1 MPYFTK
7 KGTGKDKGK
16 TCVYKKEGKTKV
28 GCTDGPIEKYMAAL
42 HVNESQDE
50 WDWVRDTPLIINDIN
65 LIEVGMVGRYI
76 GDEFGTG
83 EFDGRVVLKEKEGG
97 ITSIVLEILSKIT
110 GFDSS
115 WDCDR
120 KVRGTNPNSLCMYV
134 PINEYNYFVL
144 SENKTITESQDEWDW
159 VREIESDMLVPGE
172 IYDIKTG
179 NGYYWVPE
187 LFIGKKWD
195 DEYNVEMYKFKD
207 LDSSGSGGKSVPY
220 IKELLQKGHIRPYDP
235 NWSIRDEITFSE
247 DIEDAL
253 KGNFVIY
260 FKEGVYLDQTLGIQ
274 DKLFE
279 MGFSF
284 YTKEPN
290 EYITNKDSN
299 QKIQFFECFNWD
311 TSNPRYTRM
320 PSNQRNLKKILLVA
334 FKEDIGR
341 WRPKPN
347 PRLDDQELFIN
358 VVDHNA
364 IVINGDRYVDNNIT
378 ESEDSDLKWIKDVE
392 PPVKHK
398 LDDLSVGDKFDA
410 FDDIITI
417 TNLETKDKVMYDNGK
432 MVTLPYFRIEF
443 THSDGELD
451 ATNSDIFLDLWDKNE
466 VYKIIKESDEW
477 DWIQQQEPEK
487 EFKKSKSYVVDVSDL
502 RPSPMKYSHDTTLT
516 KQDILDKFD
525 EIGYDVD
532 DIDVDSAKYL
542 YIEPTNGKSWRYD
555 EDGTPIDVDYW
566 IDYNVDYMEDPSY
579 GGKYQIID
587 VDELMFLLDNN
598 LLSENESGEWLGD
611 VKKDFTTDPTKG
623 IVSPS
628 AEVIKDVCEKEKF
641 CKAQGPITF
650 GQLKHLLKNSK
661 NKKLFYDVGE
671 GGYKALIRL
680 LPWFFPQVAIG
691 GFIGSSIRAFNKI
704 LKPTIEE
711 TNNYKTW
718 WGRVVLKVMK
728 LAEGDLPI
736 NDPLSKIFFISDGL
750 LHLMNDKT
758 KLKFA
763 RYISELASNKPED
776 EPVPEFF
783 VENELRKYLNDK
795 FLLNPPLQPK
805 NINESE
811 DFGWLENMSEP
822 INLCKVIGLHLVKPG
837 DNIIIDEI
845 DEWLEYSGDD
855 HSELTTKYN
864 INAEVLAVDRCDVIQ
879 PNNSSKEK
887 VILVHMNEEYR
898 GFDYWWVK
906 DFDVKYQS
914 RCMDGRCMFLLCS
927 DLPNLKITKFNQDIQ
942 ENKTQ
947 INEVAGISFE
957 VREWANIVHDEILN
971 NPEEKVRIII
981 DGYDHPDAFKGFPI
995 DYIVIDFHDQMTG
1008 YITEY
1013 SGYDKDG
1020 NYVVVIY
1027 IQRDLVSGRSD
1038 YSLKTA
1044 LNHELKHAWEDY
1056 NRVSKGL
1063 PNLDNT
1069 KESKEFYNKDFI
1081 SLLSNYQVS
1090 GTIKEVLKYYYFL
1103 SKLEEGAYLEN
1114 IYDNYRLHEQIVRE
1128 IASKD
1133 FESLKD
1139 RFDVSVNWNLIVT
1152 NYDIPFLKK
1161 FKTPIDFIDYSG
1173 KELRSRALKMLKK
1186 INKMKYVHGKM

>member
-42 HVNESQDE
+42 HVNESQDDF
-50 WDWVRDTPLIINDIN
+50 DWIRDAPLIINDIN

-76 GDEFGTG
+76 GNDFGTG
-83 EFDGRVVLKEKEGG
+83 EFDGRVVLKEKVGD

-115 WDCDR
+115 WNCNA

-134 PINEYNYFVL
+134 PINEYNYFIL
-144 SENKTITESQDEWDW
+144 GENKTITESQDDWDW
-159 VREIESDMLVPGE
+159 VREIEADMLVPGE

-187 LFIGKKWD
+187 IFVGKKWD
-195 DEYNVEMYKFKD
+195 DEYNVELYKFKD
-207 LDSSGSGGKSVPY
+207 LDGSGSGGKSLPY
-220 IKELLQKGHIRPYDP
+220 VKELIQKGHIRLYDP

-260 FKEGVYLDQTLGIQ
+260 FKDGVYLDQTLAIQ

-284 YTKEPN
+284 YTKGPN
-290 EYITNKDSN
+290 EYITNKDTN
-299 QKIQFFECFNWD
+299 YRIQFFECFNWD
-311 TSNPRYTRM
+311 TSNPRYTNM
-320 PSNQRNLKKILLVA
+320 PSDQRDQKKILLNKV
-334 FKEDIGR
+334 KERGR
-341 WRPKPN
+341 WRRTDD
-347 PRLDDQELFIN
+347 PRLDDQELFYE
-358 VVDHNA
+358 VRHHNA
-364 IVINGDRYVDNNIT
+364 IVINGDRYVTNNIT
-378 ESEDSDLKWIKDVE
+378 ESD
-392 PPVKHK
+392 
-398 LDDLSVGDKFDA
+398 
-410 FDDIITI
+410 
-417 TNLETKDKVMYDNGK
+417 
-432 MVTLPYFRIEF
+432 
-443 THSDGELD
+443 EL
-451 ATNSDIFLDLWDKNE
+451 
-466 VYKIIKESDEW
+466 

-502 RPSPMKYSHDTTLT
+502 RPSPMKHSHDTSLT

-532 DIDVDSAKYL
+532 GIDVDSAKYF
-542 YIEPTNGKSWRYD
+542 YIEPNKGYSWRYN
-555 EDGTPIDVDYW
+555 EDGTPINVDYW
-566 IDYNVDYMEDPSY
+566 VDYNIDYMEDPSY
-579 GGKYQIID
+579 GGRYQMID

-598 LLSENESGEWLGD
+598 LLSENESSEWLGD
-611 VKKDFTTDPTKG
+611 VKKDFTTDPAKG

-628 AEVIKDVCEKEKF
+628 SEVIKDVCEKEKF

-650 GQLKHLLKNSK
+650 GQLKHLLKTSK

-680 LPWFFPQVAIG
+680 LPWFFPQIAIG

-736 NDPLSKIFFISDGL
+736 NNPLSKIFFISDGL

-763 RYISELASNKPED
+763 NYISELASNKPED

-811 DFGWLENMSEP
+811 DFGWVENMSEP
-822 INLCKVIGLHLVKPG
+822 INLCEVIEFDLVEPG
-837 DNIIIDEI
+837 DNIIINEI
-845 DEWLEYSGDD
+845 DEWSEYSGDD
-855 HSELTTKYN
+855 DSELTTKYN
-864 INAEVLAVDRCDVIQ
+864 INAEVLAVDKCNVIQ
-879 PNNSSKEK
+879 PTNRSTEK
-887 VILVHMNEEYR
+887 TVLVHMNEEYR

-906 DFDVKYQS
+906 TFDVKYKS
-914 RCMDGRCMFLLCS
+914 KCMDGRCMFLFCS
-927 DLPNLKITKFNQDIQ
+927 DLPNLKITKFNEDIY

-957 VREWANIVHDEILN
+957 VREWSDIVHNEIIN

-981 DGYDHPDAFKGFPI
+981 DGQDHPKAFNGFPI

-1090 GTIKEVLKYYYFL
+1090 GTIKEILKYYYFL
-1103 SKLEEGAYLEN
+1103 SKLEEGSYLEN

-1152 NYDIPFLKK
+1152 NYNIPFLKK

>member
-1 MPYFTK
+1 
-7 KGTGKDKGK
+7 
-16 TCVYKKEGKTKV
+16 VYSKQHLYKLVLST
-28 GCTDGPIEKYMAAL
+28 L
-42 HVNESQDE
+42 NESDE
-50 WDWVRDTPLIINDIN
+50 WDWVRDIEADQLI
-65 LIEVGMVGRYI
+65 
-76 GDEFGTG
+76 
-83 EFDGRVVLKEKEGG
+83 
-97 ITSIVLEILSKIT
+97 
-110 GFDSS
+110 
-115 WDCDR
+115 
-120 KVRGTNPNSLCMYV
+120 
-134 PINEYNYFVL
+134 
-144 SENKTITESQDEWDW
+144 
-159 VREIESDMLVPGE
+159 PGE

-207 LDSSGSGGKSVPY
+207 LDGSGSGGKSVPY
-220 IKELLQKGHIRPYDP
+220 VKELIQKGHIRPYDP

-247 DIEDAL
+247 DIQDAL

-260 FKEGVYLDQTLGIQ
+260 FKEGVYLDQTLGLQ

-311 TSNPRYTRM
+311 TSNPRYTKM

-378 ESEDSDLKWIKDVE
+378 ESENDELGWIRSINPDFNSTMLRYGQKFENKWGEYIRTIMFIEQNDPEVSYEKPMTLLTFKIIDDPSGYRPYPGFPKDHELNSEIIFNPLEFDERIKKGSIQ
-392 PPVKHK
+392 PI
-398 LDDLSVGDKFDA
+398 
-410 FDDIITI
+410 FDDEDFK
-417 TNLETKDKVMYDNGK
+417 L
-432 MVTLPYFRIEF
+432 R
-443 THSDGELD
+443 
-451 ATNSDIFLDLWDKNE
+451 
-466 VYKIIKESDEW
+466 ESDEL

-502 RPSPMKYSHDTTLT
+502 RPSPMKHSHDTTLT
-516 KQDILDKFD
+516 KQDIIDKFG

-532 DIDVDSAKYL
+532 GIDVNSAKYL

-650 GQLKHLLKNSK
+650 GQLKHLLKTSK

-822 INLCKVIGLHLVKPG
+822 INLCEVIEFDLVEPG

-879 PNNSSKEK
+879 PDNTSKEK
-887 VILVHMNEEYR
+887 VILVHMNEYYR
-898 GFDYWWVK
+898 GFDYWWVE

-927 DLPNLKITKFNQDIQ
+927 DHPNLKITKFNQDIR

-971 NPEEKVRIII
+971 NPEEKVRIIV
-981 DGYDHPDAFKGFPI
+981 DGQDHPKAFNGFPI

-1139 RFDVSVNWNLIVT
+1139 RFDVPVNWNLIVT